1 MKYYL
6 VAGERSGDLHAANLI
21 HELKKQ
27 NPSAEFRGF
36 GGDDMEKAGTRL
48 TVHYRSL
55 AVMGISALLTK
66 LFHIFKLI
74 KLCKKDIL
82 EYNPDAIILI
92 DFGGFNMRIAKFAK
106 SHNFRVYYYIVPKI
120 WAWHQSRAY
129 QLKASADKMFV
140 ILPFEKAFYKKFD
153 IDAEYVGNPVCD
165 AIRKFTPESN
175 FQEKTG
181 VKNPIAAL
189 LPGSRRME
197 LVRIL
202 PVMEEVCRQN
212 TDIQFL
218 VAAVSNLDPRL
229 YENIKALPNVKL
241 VFENA
246 YNILSVSRA
255 AIVTSGT
262 ATLETALFRVP
273 QAVVYKTTA
282 AEYLIAKLLL
292 QVPYISLVNLI
303 AEKEAVKEFIQREA
317 NAENIG
323 KEIRRLLQDE
333 NYRQT
338 MQAEYDKISEKL
350 GPDSA
355 SEKTA
360 ALIAILDKSR

>member
-1 MKYYL
+1 MKYYFA
-6 VAGERSGDLHAANLI
+6 AGERSGDLHAANLI

-27 NPSAEFRGF
+27 NPKAEFRGF
-36 GGDDMEKAGTRL
+36 GGDDMEKAGMRL

-55 AVMGISALLTK
+55 AVMGFLALFAK
-66 LFHIFKLI
+66 LFHLFKLI

-82 EYNPDAIILI
+82 EYKPDAIILV

-106 SHNFRVYYYIVPKI
+106 AHRFRVYYYIVPKI

-129 QLKASADKMFV
+129 KLKASVDKMFV

-165 AIRKFTPESN
+165 AIRKFAPDGN
-175 FQEKTG
+175 FKEKMA
-181 VKNPIAAL
+181 VKSPIVAL

-197 LVRIL
+197 LVRML
-202 PVMEEVCRQN
+202 PVMEEVCKQN
-212 TDIQFL
+212 ADIQFL
-218 VAAVSNLDPRL
+218 AAAVSNLEPRL
-229 YENIKALPNVKL
+229 YEGIKALPNVKL

-246 YNILSVSRA
+246 YNVLSVSQA

-262 ATLETALFRVP
+262 ATLETALFNVP
-273 QAVVYKTTA
+273 QVVVYKTAA
-282 AEYLIAKLLL
+282 AEYLMAKQLI
-292 QVPYISLVNLI
+292 QTPHISLVNLI
-303 AEKEAVKEFIQREA
+303 AEKEVVKEFIQREA

-323 KEIRRLLQDE
+323 KEVRRLLQDA
-333 NYRQT
+333 NYRQA
-338 MQAEYDKISEKL
+338 MQSEYDKISKKL
-350 GPDSA
+350 GHASA

-360 ALIAILDKSR
+360 ALIATLDKSR